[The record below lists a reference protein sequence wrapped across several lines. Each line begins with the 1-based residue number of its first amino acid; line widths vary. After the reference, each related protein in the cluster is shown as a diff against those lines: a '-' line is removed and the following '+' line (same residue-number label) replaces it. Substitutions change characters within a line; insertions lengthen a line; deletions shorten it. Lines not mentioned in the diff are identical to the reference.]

1 MQSIVFTCKTVTPMF
16 LNGADG
22 QTPELRAPSIKG
34 AMRFWWRAL
43 HGHLP
48 LMDIPDK
55 QEKGKILVKGLKTL
69 ETEIFG
75 GSGETVQRSNV
86 LIQVSS
92 EKEPPIYHERELVP
106 HKPMKGKAFDEGT
119 TFDVKLTLLK
129 EIRDEKNNLYFDL
142 EHLKNLFMLT
152 CYLGGLG
159 KRVRRGMGSV
169 DIEAIDFDSKEEKVP
184 SHIDL
189 PFIHRLL
196 GKFSTFYHLSG
207 DKIVFN
213 YSGRSPQYGYIKE
226 IQLGKPY
233 PNQQTVLHKISTATH
248 NTKQKHGFAY
258 DPSMGHAFKGRYA
271 SPVYTSVVRGSVLPI
286 ITTLNLAP
294 DRNANQASLFVQ
306 QDFKNQIL

>member
-1 MQSIVFTCKTVTPMF
+1 MQTITFTCKTLTPMF

-43 HGHLP
+43 NGHLP
-48 LMDIPDK
+48 LSDIPDK
-55 QEKGKILVKGLKTL
+55 QEKGKVLVKGLKSL

-75 GSGETVQRSNV
+75 GSGDTVQRSNV
-86 LIQVSS
+86 LIQVIS
-92 EKEPPIYHERELVP
+92 EEGQPNYRERELVP
-106 HKPMKGKAFDEGT
+106 HKPFMKGNAFDEGT
-119 TFDVKLTLLK
+119 KFDVKLTLLK
-129 EIRDEKNNLYFDL
+129 EIKDEKNNLCFGL

-159 KRVRRGMGSV
+159 KRARRGMGCM
-169 DIEAIDFDSKEEKVP
+169 DIEAIDGKKEGVP
-184 SHIDL
+184 EQIDL
-189 PFIHRLL
+189 RSIHDLL
-196 GKFSTFYHLSG
+196 TNFSTFYHLSG

-233 PNQQTVLHKISTATH
+233 PSQQTVLHKISTATH

-286 ITTLNLAP
+286 VTTLNLAP
-294 DRNANQASLFVQ
+294 DRNANQASLSVQ